1 MAVAQISDKDKL
13 AALIRQRDQLNEQ
26 IKALQSGGSQALRD
40 TKQKQT
46 PNLSGGPGQN
56 KPPFKIEGCFGNP
69 TMRANTNAGVAN
81 ARVGDTIRR
90 NNGEVVKLSKGDIE
104 SARQNTG
111 FNERFANQANQKSF
125 KVTDP
130 RDPRY
135 GQTVDYTSKRG
146 DNWQKYV
153 NRKLNGKMI
162 GNESAADYLNRRVQE
177 EMQNNPGMSDKDLKK
192 RLRVIEGEMR
202 NAGVKFDISGSMT
215 DRQMAKLLNGMDWS
229 QAQPEQTP
237 PAPAPQPTPVAA
249 AASAPEPQKI
259 EGYTG
264 TQQERYDKINAQV
277 QDDKKKADFEAMNQ
291 HKQDYFANKSMNG
304 KAAANERNGY
314 PEETQQERYDKVNAQ
329 VQDDKKKAEF
339 DAAAKHK
346 QDYFANKSANSK
358 AAATSPRKITQTPAQ
373 AAEQQRAM
381 SMMHWDPVQRMYVPN

>member
-1 MAVAQISDKDKL
+1 MAVVQISDKDKL
-13 AALIRQRDQLNEQ
+13 AALIKQRDQLNEQ
-26 IKALQSGGSQALRD
+26 IKALQSGGSQAQREVL
-40 TKQKQT
+40 QKQN
-46 PNLSGGPGQN
+46 PALGLDKPIGPDR
-56 KPPFKIEGCFGNP
+56 KIEEKRP
-69 TMRANTNAGVAN
+69 STMRANTNAGVAN

-146 DNWQKYV
+146 DNWQKYIS
-153 NRKLNGKMI
+153 RKLNGKMI

-192 RLRVIEGEMR
+192 KLRDIEGEMR

-215 DRQMAKLLNGMDWS
+215 DRQMAKLLKGMDWS
-229 QAQPEQTP
+229 QPAPQQTP
-237 PAPAPQPTPVAA
+237 PAPQPQPAPQPAKVDN
-249 AASAPEPQKI
+249 
-259 EGYTG
+259 YTG

-291 HKQDYFANKSMNG
+291 HRQDFFNNKSMNG

-314 PEETQQERYDKVNAQ
+314 PGETQQERYDKVNAQ
-329 VQDDKKKAEF
+329 VQDDKKKADFE
-339 DAAAKHK
+339 AAEKAK
-346 QDYFANKSANSK
+346 QEYFANKSTGSK
-358 AAATSPRKITQTPAQ
+358 TAATGPRKITQTPAQ
-373 AAEQQRAM
+373 AAEQQKAM

>member
-1 MAVAQISDKDKL
+1 MADLSGVSTQELQAEL
-13 AALIRQRDQLNEQ
+13 NRRQKNS
-26 IKALQSGGSQALRD
+26 QSG
-40 TKQKQT
+40 KQLPKAPQMT
-46 PNLSGGPGQN
+46 PQQKEAAKRIP
-56 KPPFKIEGCFGNP
+56 KIEGCFGNP

-202 NAGVKFDISGSMT
+202 DAGVKFDISGSMT

-237 PAPAPQPTPVAA
+237 PAPASQPTPAPAA
-249 AASAPEPQKI
+249 APQPAPEPQKI

-277 QDDKKKADFEAMNQ
+277 QDDKKKAEFDAMNQ

-346 QDYFANKSANSK
+346 QDYFANKSMADK